1 MKLNILMEAEYKGY
15 KYMTIAY
22 IGTINGYV
30 EIPKDNPLHG
40 KHYDEIDIKCH
51 GGLTFSGEMGD
62 FEYCIG
68 FDTNHLGDA
77 KSTNPKH
84 YEKESDMDINNYFKY
99 FPNDDTFKD
108 EEYVENEC
116 KKIINQILEMK

>member
-1 MKLNILMEAEYKGY
+1 MEAEYKGY

-30 EIPKDNPLHG
+30 EIPKDNPLYG

-84 YEKESDMDINNYFKY
+84 YWGKEEECIWNQMVNCEG
-99 FPNDDTFKD
+99 DTFKD